1 VLRLLAGRG
10 SRADEISAHGQLAVA
25 YLRRGDKELARM
37 AARQAA
43 RLIAQSLPVAVH
55 ILEGYAGVAE
65 VYMDL
70 WVAGDHAAA
79 RPARQA
85 RAALRRFAR
94 AFPMAQPRAW
104 LYEGRAAHH
113 LGRQRRALA
122 VWHKSLQTAERLVM
136 PYEQGRAHY
145 ELGRHLPPGDPARH
159 AHLTRACE
167 IYAGIGASYEL
178 AHTQAAMSR

>member
-1 VLRLLAGRG
+1 
-10 SRADEISAHGQLAVA
+10 
-25 YLRRGDKELARM
+25 M

-136 PYEQGRAHY
+136 PYEQGRARCCICC
-145 ELGRHLPPGDPARH
+145 ERAR
-159 AHLTRACE
+159 ARRL
-167 IYAGIGASYEL
+167 SP
-178 AHTQAAMSR
+178 